1 WPTNGLLQ
9 PDRYRPGHGLT
20 LREDAVPSLRPYS
33 GAQMTTSHTE
43 TPTTRPIYFDGI
55 PTVTH
60 RATASELA
68 SEVHQLA
75 EELADHTTAEVRF
88 DNGARATYSTDGSNY
103 RQVPIGV
110 VIPRTLQD
118 AIDTVALCHKY
129 KVPITSRGGGTSL
142 AGQTTNI
149 AVVIDFSKYLNEV

>member
-1 WPTNGLLQ
+1 
-9 PDRYRPGHGLT
+9 
-20 LREDAVPSLRPYS
+20 
-33 GAQMTTSHTE
+33 MTTSHTE
-43 TPTTRPIYFDGI
+43 IPTKLPLYFDRM

-60 RATASELA
+60 RATASDLS

-75 EELADHTTAEVRF
+75 EELANQPTAEVRF
-88 DNGARATYSTDGSNY
+88 DNGSRATYSTDGSNY

-129 KVPITSRGGGTSL
+129 KVPITSRGGGTS
-142 AGQTTNI
+142 
-149 AVVIDFSKYLNEV
+149 